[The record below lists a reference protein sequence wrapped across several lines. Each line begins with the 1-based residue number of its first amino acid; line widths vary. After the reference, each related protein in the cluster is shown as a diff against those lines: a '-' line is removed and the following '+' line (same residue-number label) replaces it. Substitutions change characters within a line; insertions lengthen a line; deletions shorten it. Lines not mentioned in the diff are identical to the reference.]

1 MNEVVRS
8 VYFNQTEILRGITQL
23 HCPNGFDCD
32 VTYGNGAF
40 YKNLPQQRLKIDIDP
55 QQDGVTRACSKALPL
70 RAGTIQSIVFDPP
83 FLTYIRSGREGNGK
97 MVMSGR
103 FSGYW
108 RYDELE
114 THYQGSLVEAYRVLV
129 AEGVL
134 VFKCQDIIHN
144 HKMHCTHATVIEMA
158 ERVGFRLLDLFVLA
172 ANHRLPAP
180 NRNGTQKH
188 ARIFHSYFLVFK
200 RDKKVLDSTKIQEY
214 NSSTVKQEI
223 TMSQCSVCSEIQFT
237 SPTGITC
244 KNGHDN
250 APAQQRVALEGSAT
264 MDNKAVLDSSP
275 KPQVENQV
283 PIDKLVKIYVKIR
296 DALSA
301 EKKKYETIE
310 AEFKGQMAM
319 IATELKARAQAEG
332 VEGFRTDFGTVYMS
346 ETMKTSCADW
356 SAFGDFLKDHD
367 PLEFLEKRI
376 SSTAIKEYMKQTDGQ
391 LPPGVSIFKELEA
404 RVRRSGEK

>member
-1 MNEVVRS
+1 M
-8 VYFNQTEILRGITQL
+8 
-23 HCPNGFDCD
+23 
-32 VTYGNGAF
+32 
-40 YKNLPQQRLKIDIDP
+40 K
-55 QQDGVTRACSKALPL
+55 
-70 RAGTIQSIVFDPP
+70 
-83 FLTYIRSGREGNGK
+83 
-97 MVMSGR
+97 
-103 FSGYW
+103 
-108 RYDELE
+108 
-114 THYQGSLVEAYRVLV
+114 VLV
-129 AEGVL
+129 ACEYSGVVRDAFIAQGHDAWSCDL
-134 VFKCQDIIHN
+134 RDTDQLGPHYCGDVRDILGDGWDLMVAHPPCTYLTVTGNKWFKPEFADRFPTRHQDRQDAHDFFMLLSNARIPRIAIENPIGVMSTLWRKPDQIIQPHMFGHPTTKGTCLWLKGLPKLAATN
-144 HKMHCTHATVIEMA
+144 NVEPEWVAHKSGNRTSKWYYETSLHPLA
-158 ERVGFRLLDLFVLA
+158 EREKLRSVTFQGIADA
-172 ANHRLPAP
+172 MADQW
-180 NRNGTQKH
+180 GK
-188 ARIFHSYFLVFK
+188 IM
-200 RDKKVLDSTKIQEY
+200 LDSTEIREY
-214 NSSTVKQEI
+214 NSSTVKQE
-223 TMSQCSVCSEIQFT
+223 TAMSQCSICSEIQFM

-356 SAFGDFLKDHD
+356 SAFGEFLKDHD